1 MERCPLTSKT
11 VQRVT
16 AVAPLD
22 FMEGVSAYFIGGS
35 QTVSVFAASG
45 ICEEGDL
52 VIYCDEGSVIKNKL
66 LPLDDD
72 LISAY
77 NDAIHSYEEVRYPA
91 EGDNMEEAIS
101 HYRISERESPL
112 L

>member
-1 MERCPLTSKT
+1 MTSKT

-22 FMEGVSAYFIGGS
+22 FMEEVAAYFIGGS
-35 QTVSVFAASG
+35 QTVSAFAASG
-45 ICEEGDL
+45 TCEEGDL
-52 VIYCDEGSVIKNKL
+52 IVYCDEGNVARNKL

-77 NDAIHSYEEVRYPA
+77 NDAIHSYEEVSYPA
-91 EGDNMEEAIS
+91 EGDNMEDAIS
-101 HYRISERESPL
+101 HYELMKSLKRSK
-112 L
+112 

>member
-1 MERCPLTSKT
+1 MSFT

-35 QTVSVFAASG
+35 QTVSAFAASG

-52 VIYCDEGSVIKNKL
+52 IVYCDEGNVARNKL
-66 LPLDDD
+66 LPLDDG

-77 NDAIHSYEEVRYPA
+77 NDAIHSCEEVSYPA
-91 EGDNMEEAIS
+91 EGDDMEEAIF
-101 HYRISERESPL
+101 HYKLMKSLKRSK
-112 L
+112 

>member
-1 MERCPLTSKT
+1 MSFT

-16 AVAPLD
+16 KVVPID
-22 FMEGVSAYFIGGS
+22 FVEGVSAYFIGGS

-45 ICEEGDL
+45 ICEEDDL
-52 VIYCDEGSVIKNKL
+52 IVYCDEGDFVKNKL

-77 NDAIHSYEEVRYPA
+77 NDAIHSYDEVSYPA
-91 EGDNMEEAIS
+91 EGHNMEEAIF
-101 HYRISERESPL
+101 HYKLMKSLQTEKQ
-112 L
+112 

>member
-1 MERCPLTSKT
+1 MSFT

-22 FMEGVSAYFIGGS
+22 FMEGVTAYFIGGS
-35 QTVSVFAASG
+35 QTVSAFAASG

-52 VIYCDEGSVIKNKL
+52 VVYCDEWSVVKNKL

-77 NDAIHSYEEVRYPA
+77 NDAIHSYEEVSYPA
-91 EGDNMEEAIS
+91 EGDNMEEAIF
-101 HYRISERESPL
+101 HYELMKSLQTEKE
-112 L
+112 

>member
-1 MERCPLTSKT
+1 MSFT

-22 FMEGVSAYFIGGS
+22 FMEGVTAYFIGGS
-35 QTVSVFAASG
+35 QTVSAFAASG

-52 VIYCDEGSVIKNKL
+52 VVYCDEWSVVKNKL

-77 NDAIHSYEEVRYPA
+77 NDAIHSYDEVSYPA
-91 EGDNMEEAIS
+91 EGDNMEEAIF
-101 HYRISERESPL
+101 HYELMKSLQTEKE
-112 L
+112 

>member
-1 MERCPLTSKT
+1 MKFT

-35 QTVSVFAASG
+35 QTVSAFAASG

-52 VIYCDEGSVIKNKL
+52 VVYCDEGSVVKNKL

-77 NDAIHSYEEVRYPA
+77 NDAIHSYDEVSYPV
-91 EGDNMEEAIS
+91 EGDNMEEAIFRQELMKS
-101 HYRISERESPL
+101 LKRSK
-112 L
+112 

>member
-1 MERCPLTSKT
+1 MKFT

-35 QTVSVFAASG
+35 QTVSAFAASG

-52 VIYCDEGSVIKNKL
+52 IVYCDEGNVARNKL

-77 NDAIHSYEEVRYPA
+77 NDAIHSYEEVSYPA
-91 EGDNMEEAIS
+91 EGDNMEEAIF
-101 HYRISERESPL
+101 HYKLMKSLQTEK
-112 L
+112 

>member
-1 MERCPLTSKT
+1 MTSKT

-22 FMEGVSAYFIGGS
+22 FAEGVSAYFIGGS
-35 QTVSVFAASG
+35 QTVSAFAASG

-52 VIYCDEGSVIKNKL
+52 VVYCDEGSVVKNKL
-66 LPLDDD
+66 LLLDDD

-77 NDAIHSYEEVRYPA
+77 NDAIHSYEEVSYPA
-91 EGDNMEEAIS
+91 EGDNTEEAIF
-101 HYRISERESPL
+101 HYELMKLYERSK
-112 L
+112 

>member
-1 MERCPLTSKT
+1 MSFT

-16 AVAPLD
+16 AVAPLN

-35 QTVSVFAASG
+35 QTVSAFAASG
-45 ICEEGDL
+45 ICEDGDL
-52 VIYCDEGSVIKNKL
+52 VAYCDEGNVAKNKL

-77 NDAIHSYEEVRYPA
+77 SQSPRPKGRSLESK
-91 EGDNMEEAIS
+91 DNE
-101 HYRISERESPL
+101 L
-112 L
+112 G